1 LFAQAVS
8 TAALRGH
15 GNKGIA
21 TLNTQVG
28 TKEPQLLILAQR
40 GLLLIMVCDWK
51 GGRVWEAQV
60 QTRLRYV
67 QSKTHLFRLRIEL
80 IVKGRSLSR
89 ANRIPGE
96 KIAYFSWVQAYSSSA
111 FNPLLAIR
119 ILCCPCRLAIP

>member
-1 LFAQAVS
+1 FQQCCRPSEKSCLDNQVNAISLFAQAVS
-8 TAALRGH
+8 TTALRGH

-40 GLLLIMVCDWK
+40 GLLLIM
-51 GGRVWEAQV
+51 EAQV

-67 QSKTHLFRLRIEL
+67 QSKTHLFRLRIES

-89 ANRIPGE
+89 ANRILGE
-96 KIAYFSWVQAYSSSA
+96 KIAYFS
-111 FNPLLAIR
+111 
-119 ILCCPCRLAIP
+119 